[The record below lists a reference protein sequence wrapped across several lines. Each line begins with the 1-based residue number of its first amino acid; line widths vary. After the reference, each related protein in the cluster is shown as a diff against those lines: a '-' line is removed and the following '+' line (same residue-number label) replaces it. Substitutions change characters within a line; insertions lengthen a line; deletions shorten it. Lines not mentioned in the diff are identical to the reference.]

1 MYIRGY
7 FEDNWFKLVIGG
19 VSLYEKIIRDNKKLL
34 LFLLGMS
41 IIQFGVAL
49 FLRMNIGS
57 DPFTVFT
64 QGLANTL
71 NNLGMN
77 VTTGTA
83 NRIILVVLFSII
95 LLLNKNHI
103 KIGTIICVI
112 GVGPIIDLGVRVVS
126 VLPVESYSYLLK
138 MFLIALVCFIIA
150 IGFSILSATKVG
162 VAPNDIIPFI
172 IKERINCEY
181 RWIRICMDAFL
192 LIGGFMLGGTVGVGT
207 IIAMA
212 TTGPFIQLCLPYGQK
227 FTDFILIN
235 KDESQEELSMNTF

>member
-1 MYIRGY
+1 MR
-7 FEDNWFKLVIGG
+7 KLSETI
-19 VSLYEKIIRDNKKLL
+19 KKLL

-112 GVGPIIDLGVRVVS
+112 GVGPIIDLGIRVVS

-138 MFLIALVCFIIA
+138 MFLIALGCFIIA

>member
-1 MYIRGY
+1 MK
-7 FEDNWFKLVIGG
+7 KLSETI
-19 VSLYEKIIRDNKKLL
+19 KKLL

-112 GVGPIIDLGVRVVS
+112 GVGPIIDLGIRVVS

-138 MFLIALVCFIIA
+138 MFLIALGCFIIA
-150 IGFSILSATKVG
+150 IGFSIFSATKVG

>member
-1 MYIRGY
+1 MK
-7 FEDNWFKLVIGG
+7 KLSETI
-19 VSLYEKIIRDNKKLL
+19 KKLL

-138 MFLIALVCFIIA
+138 MFLIALGCFIIA

-162 VAPNDIIPFI
+162 VAPNDIIPCI

>member
-1 MYIRGY
+1 MK
-7 FEDNWFKLVIGG
+7 KLSETI
-19 VSLYEKIIRDNKKLL
+19 KKLL

-77 VTTGTA
+77 VTTVTA

-112 GVGPIIDLGVRVVS
+112 GVGPIIDLGIRVVS

-138 MFLIALVCFIIA
+138 MFLIALGCFIIA

>member
-1 MYIRGY
+1 
-7 FEDNWFKLVIGG
+7 
-19 VSLYEKIIRDNKKLL
+19 
-34 LFLLGMS
+34 MS

-126 VLPVESYSYLLK
+126 FLPVESYSYLLK
-138 MFLIALVCFIIA
+138 MFLIALGCFIIA

>member
-1 MYIRGY
+1 MK
-7 FEDNWFKLVIGG
+7 KLSETI
-19 VSLYEKIIRDNKKLL
+19 KKLL

-64 QGLANTL
+64 QGLVNTL

-112 GVGPIIDLGVRVVS
+112 GVGPIIDLGIRVVS

-138 MFLIALVCFIIA
+138 MFLIALGCFIIA

>member
-1 MYIRGY
+1 MK
-7 FEDNWFKLVIGG
+7 KLSETI
-19 VSLYEKIIRDNKKLL
+19 KKLL

-112 GVGPIIDLGVRVVS
+112 GVGPIIDLGIRVVS

-138 MFLIALVCFIIA
+138 MFLIALGCFIIA

-192 LIGGFMLGGTVGVGT
+192 FIGGFMLGGTVGVGT

>member
-1 MYIRGY
+1 MK
-7 FEDNWFKLVIGG
+7 KLSETI
-19 VSLYEKIIRDNKKLL
+19 KKLL

-138 MFLIALVCFIIA
+138 MFLIALGCFIIA

-181 RWIRICMDAFL
+181 SCLLYTSDA
-192 LIGGFMLGGTVGVGT
+192 
-207 IIAMA
+207 A
-212 TTGPFIQLCLPYGQK
+212 
-227 FTDFILIN
+227 
-235 KDESQEELSMNTF
+235 DE

>member
-1 MYIRGY
+1 MK
-7 FEDNWFKLVIGG
+7 KLSETI
-19 VSLYEKIIRDNKKLL
+19 KKLL

-138 MFLIALVCFIIA
+138 MFLIALGCFIIA

-227 FTDFILIN
+227 ITDFILIN

>member
-1 MYIRGY
+1 M
-7 FEDNWFKLVIGG
+7 
-19 VSLYEKIIRDNKKLL
+19 KKLSETIKKIL
-34 LFLLGMS
+34 IFLLGMS

-138 MFLIALVCFIIA
+138 MFLIALGCFIIA

-162 VAPNDIIPFI
+162 VSPNDIIPFI

-212 TTGPFIQLCLPYGQK
+212 TTGPFIQLCLPYGQN

>member
-1 MYIRGY
+1 MK
-7 FEDNWFKLVIGG
+7 KLSETI
-19 VSLYEKIIRDNKKLL
+19 KKLL

-64 QGLANTL
+64 QGLANPL

-112 GVGPIIDLGVRVVS
+112 GVGPIIDLGIRVVS

-138 MFLIALVCFIIA
+138 MFLIALGCFIIA

>member
-1 MYIRGY
+1 M
-7 FEDNWFKLVIGG
+7 
-19 VSLYEKIIRDNKKLL
+19 KKLSETIKKIL
-34 LFLLGMS
+34 IFLLGMS

-138 MFLIALVCFIIA
+138 MFLIALGCFIIA

-181 RWIRICMDAFL
+181 RWVRICMDAFL

-212 TTGPFIQLCLPYGQK
+212 TTGPFIQLCLPYGQN

>member
-1 MYIRGY
+1 MK
-7 FEDNWFKLVIGG
+7 KL
-19 VSLYEKIIRDNKKLL
+19 SEIIKKLL
-34 LFLLGMS
+34 LFLMGMS

-112 GVGPIIDLGVRVVS
+112 GVGPIIDLGIRIVS
-126 VLPVESYSYLLK
+126 ILPVESYSYLLK
-138 MFLIALVCFIIA
+138 MFLIALGCFIIA

>member
-1 MYIRGY
+1 MK
-7 FEDNWFKLVIGG
+7 KLSETI
-19 VSLYEKIIRDNKKLL
+19 KKLL

-112 GVGPIIDLGVRVVS
+112 GVGPIIDLGIRVVS

-138 MFLIALVCFIIA
+138 MFLIALGCFIIA

-172 IKERINCEY
+172 IKERINYEY

>member
-1 MYIRGY
+1 MK
-7 FEDNWFKLVIGG
+7 KL
-19 VSLYEKIIRDNKKLL
+19 SEIIKKLL
-34 LFLLGMS
+34 LFLMGMS

-112 GVGPIIDLGVRVVS
+112 GVGPIIDLGIRVVS

-138 MFLIALVCFIIA
+138 MFLIALGCFIIA

>member
-1 MYIRGY
+1 MK
-7 FEDNWFKLVIGG
+7 KLSETI
-19 VSLYEKIIRDNKKLL
+19 KKLL

-71 NNLGMN
+71 NNLVMN

-112 GVGPIIDLGVRVVS
+112 GVGPIIDLGIRVVS

>member
-1 MYIRGY
+1 MK
-7 FEDNWFKLVIGG
+7 KLSETI
-19 VSLYEKIIRDNKKLL
+19 KKLL

-138 MFLIALVCFIIA
+138 MFLIALGCFIIA

-212 TTGPFIQLCLPYGQK
+212 TTGPFIQLCLPYGQN

>member
-1 MYIRGY
+1 MK
-7 FEDNWFKLVIGG
+7 KLSETI
-19 VSLYEKIIRDNKKLL
+19 KKLL

-57 DPFTVFT
+57 EPFTVFT

-138 MFLIALVCFIIA
+138 MFLIALGCFIIA

>member
-1 MYIRGY
+1 MK
-7 FEDNWFKLVIGG
+7 KLSETI
-19 VSLYEKIIRDNKKLL
+19 KKLL

-112 GVGPIIDLGVRVVS
+112 GVGPIIDLGIRVVS

-138 MFLIALVCFIIA
+138 MFLIALGCFIIA

-181 RWIRICMDAFL
+181 RWIRLCMDAFL

>member
-1 MYIRGY
+1 
-7 FEDNWFKLVIGG
+7 
-19 VSLYEKIIRDNKKLL
+19 
-34 LFLLGMS
+34 MS

-103 KIGTIICVI
+103 KIGTIICFI

-138 MFLIALVCFIIA
+138 MFLIALGCFIIA

-235 KDESQEELSMNTF
+235 KDESQEELSVNTF

>member
-1 MYIRGY
+1 MK
-7 FEDNWFKLVIGG
+7 KLSETI
-19 VSLYEKIIRDNKKLL
+19 KKLL

-64 QGLANTL
+64 QGLANPL
-71 NNLGMN
+71 NNLGMT

-112 GVGPIIDLGVRVVS
+112 GVGPIIDLGIRVVS

-138 MFLIALVCFIIA
+138 MFLIALGCFIIA

>member
-1 MYIRGY
+1 MK
-7 FEDNWFKLVIGG
+7 KLSETI
-19 VSLYEKIIRDNKKLL
+19 KKLL
-34 LFLLGMS
+34 LFLMGMS

-112 GVGPIIDLGVRVVS
+112 GVGPIIDLGIRIVS
-126 VLPVESYSYLLK
+126 ILPVESYSYLLK
-138 MFLIALVCFIIA
+138 MFLIALGCFIIA

>member
-1 MYIRGY
+1 MK
-7 FEDNWFKLVIGG
+7 KLSETI
-19 VSLYEKIIRDNKKLL
+19 KKLL

-103 KIGTIICVI
+103 MIGTIICVI
-112 GVGPIIDLGVRVVS
+112 GVGPIIDLGIRVVS

-138 MFLIALVCFIIA
+138 MFLIALGCFIIA

>member
-1 MYIRGY
+1 MK
-7 FEDNWFKLVIGG
+7 KLSETI
-19 VSLYEKIIRDNKKLL
+19 KKLL

-49 FLRMNIGS
+49 FLRMNVGS

-138 MFLIALVCFIIA
+138 MFLIALGCFIIA

-235 KDESQEELSMNTF
+235 KDESQEELSVNTF

>member
-1 MYIRGY
+1 M
-7 FEDNWFKLVIGG
+7 
-19 VSLYEKIIRDNKKLL
+19 KKLSETIKKIL
-34 LFLLGMS
+34 IFLLGMS

-126 VLPVESYSYLLK
+126 VLPIESYSYLLK
-138 MFLIALVCFIIA
+138 MFLIALGCFIIA

-235 KDESQEELSMNTF
+235 KDESQEELLMNTF

>member
-1 MYIRGY
+1 MK
-7 FEDNWFKLVIGG
+7 KLSETI
-19 VSLYEKIIRDNKKLL
+19 KKLL

-83 NRIILVVLFSII
+83 NRIILVVLISII

>member
-1 MYIRGY
+1 MK
-7 FEDNWFKLVIGG
+7 KLSETI
-19 VSLYEKIIRDNKKLL
+19 KKLL

-103 KIGTIICVI
+103 KIGTIIFVI
-112 GVGPIIDLGVRVVS
+112 GVGPIIDLGIRVVS

-138 MFLIALVCFIIA
+138 MFLIALGCFIIA

>member
-1 MYIRGY
+1 
-7 FEDNWFKLVIGG
+7 
-19 VSLYEKIIRDNKKLL
+19 
-34 LFLLGMS
+34 MS

-64 QGLANTL
+64 QGLANIL
-71 NNLGMN
+71 NNLVMN

-112 GVGPIIDLGVRVVS
+112 GVGPIIDLGIRVVS

-138 MFLIALVCFIIA
+138 MFLIALGCFIIA